1 MPPPVGPWFDAVADP
16 DFFDHFELRSG
27 QIVEVQCSDDAGD
40 EQGTMLLAVTSTAT
54 ASARGRW
61 LEAVYIAASDE
72 YYDWYM
78 RESADKPP
86 SPAWYHLC
94 RGEAATCQSVKAGA
108 DYALHFARV
117 RAVPRAAL
125 ATGAIGWAGR
135 GVAAERVEEYLGNLD
150 GGRRE
155 AYPPGG
161 VPAGG
166 DRGEFFDAELVEQP
180 RQQRQP
186 EGAVVVLP
194 GAALLEVGTLTKLEA
209 PSSANGSKQL
219 QLVSYSQRHPGR
231 LAARLLLK
239 MAVGVSREGGAV
251 YAQLGSP
258 GDLNQTPPA
267 ATSYILTVMVPTLAT
282 RMALCDRRELRTL
295 SLILALLATQR
306 PEEAADVVA
315 QRIKAI
321 DKALHDGAWTHAQ
334 LLELIPEEGAPLL
347 ERDEAVAVARE
358 ARTDQEIV
366 GVQPWRRGHDE
377 NAASQKG
384 KKGGGKTKSGKG
396 GKGKP
401 PEPAASF
408 EPTSGSE
415 PRGGLESPERP
426 MLAIYREGSLPRP
439 SPPPRKG
446 HMTRESWRADLEV
459 ALASRPGLF
468 DAFIWLDAHWDEL
481 ATPLGDLPR
490 SLGRAAPPSARGSRG
505 ASQDILP
512 IAVEAVRELSAEK
525 VLGHG
530 LEEASL
536 GRWSGGLRQRVCCI
550 LSALNFHY
558 LGAGA
563 EPPRKGPALR
573 LSQPQL
579 RLVRHVAMAVVA
591 FVSNQPDAAG
601 QAPSLKALRKK
612 LTTLPV
618 DYGASGLVVKM
629 EALTPR
635 RVIPAWPAAG
645 SAAIQPVTKFLE
657 GEVLE
662 KVMDP
667 SSNLLDRAFWPA
679 ATRKS
684 YVRASDGAWADL
696 VAAAF
701 QRGIMKPVREEDV
714 FRGVDGQPVYNGA
727 GGVEKIKYKDGVRQ
741 ELLRFISIFCPISD
755 YLTRIAG
762 GDDKLPYVGQVTLL
776 HLEEGEEVLI
786 DSEDFESCFNLFT
799 LPDSWLGY
807 FSYEKVVPGS
817 AMGLPEKEW
826 VRPALCVVPMG
837 WNSAVA
843 IMQSVVR
850 RLVFGLARVSPATE
864 VPKGRDLPPQ
874 DDLSILYLDSHDRLR
889 VVDRALAEAQMGE
902 ETDEHARFVNVRS
915 ELGPPLNTGKSLIGA
930 TAASLQ
936 GGFLDSSRG
945 TFGLQ
950 PSKGADL
957 VWLGLALLAQPR
969 WSVRA
974 LRHWAGKACFAS
986 VFRRPLYAVLQEV
999 FWQTKLLEAGAA
1011 VPKDD
1016 AFDEVLS
1023 FTIFVPLAFANMRAA
1038 LDGIVSCSDA
1048 SLTGGG
1054 VAVAMSFR
1062 PFVTGGSACQP
1073 SYRQSGE
1080 SPIRAPCGAQIG
1092 DPRSAADHR
1101 ENCGKCGRCPCF
1113 AERFSCPRA
1122 PLTQAVAQWGIPV
1135 QRPFDDAM
1143 GRDFFSQEGKKIL
1156 TTAQAE
1162 TAFAW
1167 EHFAPEWRFLSTSPW
1182 PGQVRNARRIMG
1194 IPGLPRTLAFEVRR
1208 SSAMCKKALACALER
1223 HGQGKYW
1230 CIENPCD
1237 SWLWDFAQAKEL
1249 EEKEGV
1255 FYSELSYCCFGG
1267 ARRATCFAHN
1277 CRELHAMLH
1286 RDGPCS
1292 CTAVPPKDPR
1302 HFYECPGALCQRYA
1316 EVVAGVLSRPAAP
1329 PREVDPARREE
1340 ALRAR
1345 LARAGKMFV
1354 EKGVSERVVAS
1365 VRELEATTVPGQ
1377 EIEHLKLMLRK
1388 CDHRGTDV
1396 RLIVDDPFHSSPA
1409 RAPCPALECEW
1420 KTVLSWRWQHEQR
1433 INILEA
1439 RAAVTWLR
1447 RRANSIMYHSR
1458 RYLHILDSLVVT
1470 GVLTKGLLVG
1480 FTAFLRTTE
1489 LLSLEK
1495 RHVRLFPES
1504 NTVFIALESTKTAGR
1519 KRAREAV
1526 HFVDRVIL
1534 TLLQRAMC
1542 DLSDD
1547 DPLVR
1552 QRGGAFSRAFQALLK
1567 FTRLEHVGFQPYSLR
1582 RGGASWY
1589 FTKVQSMD
1597 ATIVRGRWQNPR
1609 TARIYIE
1616 DSTAALV
1623 LLQLPAESAEI
1634 VRCLCRPAS
1643 LGSGSEACE
1652 GAICSTASPAS
1663 YHHFGEGCE
1672 AGLARQRL
1680 RGLTQS
1686 VCLAAPRCKTLL
1698 VQRAWKRRLD
1708 YGAEGRLR
1716 IVYESATPRQPSGRP
1731 AVVPQEA
1738 PVLDCGMRPPLA
1750 RNVVYRGEDVFHE
1763 KPVFICNLLLGAL
1776 QMFTIFLLVHDIDPN
1791 ADPVTE
1797 VPSSPWKRT
1806 TWSVNCMKWIQVTFM
1821 ATALASEVSQA
1832 MQLFT
1837 LAVVMDAES
1846 FLVHRAFLMLMAA
1859 GQYVVTLW
1867 VLFGGVAVVLSF
1879 QAVPDIL
1886 YSSMAIVF
1894 VNSIDDLM
1902 YQFVESRSSTSTPTS
1917 SSPTAFH
1924 RPPGRS
1930 TTNGCSSGCRPWAR

>member
-1 MPPPVGPWFDAVADP
+1 
-16 DFFDHFELRSG
+16 
-27 QIVEVQCSDDAGD
+27 
-40 EQGTMLLAVTSTAT
+40 ML
-54 ASARGRW
+54 
-61 LEAVYIAASDE
+61 D
-72 YYDWYM
+72 
-78 RESADKPP
+78 
-86 SPAWYHLC
+86 
-94 RGEAATCQSVKAGA
+94 
-108 DYALHFARV
+108 
-117 RAVPRAAL
+117 
-125 ATGAIGWAGR
+125 
-135 GVAAERVEEYLGNLD
+135 
-150 GGRRE
+150 
-155 AYPPGG
+155 
-161 VPAGG
+161 
-166 DRGEFFDAELVEQP
+166 
-180 RQQRQP
+180 
-186 EGAVVVLP
+186 
-194 GAALLEVGTLTKLEA
+194 
-209 PSSANGSKQL
+209 
-219 QLVSYSQRHPGR
+219 
-231 LAARLLLK
+231 
-239 MAVGVSREGGAV
+239 
-251 YAQLGSP
+251 
-258 GDLNQTPPA
+258 
-267 ATSYILTVMVPTLAT
+267 
-282 RMALCDRRELRTL
+282 
-295 SLILALLATQR
+295 
-306 PEEAADVVA
+306 
-315 QRIKAI
+315 
-321 DKALHDGAWTHAQ
+321 
-334 LLELIPEEGAPLL
+334 
-347 ERDEAVAVARE
+347 
-358 ARTDQEIV
+358 
-366 GVQPWRRGHDE
+366 
-377 NAASQKG
+377 
-384 KKGGGKTKSGKG
+384 
-396 GKGKP
+396 
-401 PEPAASF
+401 
-408 EPTSGSE
+408 
-415 PRGGLESPERP
+415 
-426 MLAIYREGSLPRP
+426 IYREGSLPRL

-446 HMTRESWRADLEV
+446 HVTRESWRADLEV

-505 ASQDILP
+505 ATQDILP

-530 LEEASL
+530 FEEASL
-536 GRWSGGLRQRVCCI
+536 GRWGGGLRQWVCCI

-591 FVSNQPDAAG
+591 FVSSQPDAAG
-601 QAPSLKALRKK
+601 QAPSLKVLRKK

-635 RVIPAWPAAG
+635 RVVPAWPAVG
-645 SAAIQPVTKFLE
+645 SAAIQSVTKFLE

-662 KVMDP
+662 KVVDP

-679 ATRKS
+679 AARKS
-684 YVRASDGAWADL
+684 YVRASQGAWADL

-701 QRGIMKPVREEDV
+701 QRGMMKPVREEDV

-727 GGVEKIKYKDGVRQ
+727 SGVEKIKYKDGVRQ
-741 ELLRFISIFCPISD
+741 ELPRFISIFCPIND
-755 YLTRIAG
+755 YLTRITG
-762 GDDKLPYVGQVTLL
+762 DDDKLPHVGQVTLL

-799 LPDSWLGY
+799 LPDS
-807 FSYEKVVPGS
+807 GS

-850 RLVFGLARVSPATE
+850 RLAFGLARVSPATE
-864 VPKGRDLPPQ
+864 VQKGRGLPPQ
-874 DDLSILYLDSHDRLR
+874 DDLSILYLDSYDRLR
-889 VVDRALAEAQMGE
+889 VVDRALAEAQMGG
-902 ETDEHARFVNVRS
+902 ETEEHARFVNVCS
-915 ELGPPLNTGKSLIGA
+915 ELGLPLNTGKSLIGA

-969 WSVRA
+969 WSARA
-974 LRHWAGKACFAS
+974 LRHWAGKACFAP
-986 VFRRPLYAVLQEV
+986 VFRGPLYAVLQEV
-999 FWQTKLLEAGAA
+999 FWQIKLLEAGAA

-1016 AFDEVLS
+1016 AFDAVLS
-1023 FTIFVPLAFANMRAA
+1023 FTIFAPLAFTNIRAT

-1062 PFVTGGSACQP
+1062 PFVTAGSACQP

-1143 GRDFFSQEGKKIL
+1143 GRDFFSQEGKEIL
-1156 TTAQAE
+1156 TTEQAE
-1162 TAFAW
+1162 TALAW
-1167 EHFAPEWRFLSTSPW
+1167 EHFAPEWRFLSRA
-1182 PGQVRNARRIMG
+1182 PGPDRVRNARRIIG

-1208 SSAMCKKALACALER
+1208 SDAMGKKALACALER
-1223 HGQGKYW
+1223 HGQGKHW

-1249 EEKEGV
+1249 EEKEGA

-1292 CTAVPPKDPR
+1292 CPTVPPKDPC
-1302 HFYECPGALCQRYA
+1302 HFYEYPGALCQSCA
-1316 EVVAGVLSRPAAP
+1316 EVVAGALSRPAVP

-1365 VRELEATTVPGQ
+1365 VRELEATMAPGQ

-1396 RLIVDDPFHSSPA
+1396 RLIVDDPFHSPPA
-1409 RAPCPALECEW
+1409 RVPCPALEWEW
-1420 KTVLSWRWQHEQR
+1420 KTVLSWRWQHEQH
-1433 INILEA
+1433 INTLEA
-1439 RAAVTWLR
+1439 HAAGTWLR
-1447 RRANSIMYHSR
+1447 RRAISIMYHSR

-1470 GVLTKGLLVG
+1470 GVLTKGRSSSKRLNRVCRKHMVYRRAVNAFFFFFLQARSLALPTSLSELDHIVSEFINECWQEGEPIGFCGHLLSGLQRFFPQCKHHLNTSWLFYNNWNSTVVPTRATPFPKHIVAALASAAAQAGDLRLAAGLLVG
-1480 FTAFLRTTE
+1480 FTAFLRTAE

-1582 RGGASWY
+1582 RGGVSWH
-1589 FTKVQSMD
+1589 FTKVQSVD

-1634 VRCLCRPAS
+1634 V
-1643 LGSGSEACE
+1643 
-1652 GAICSTASPAS
+1652 
-1663 YHHFGEGCE
+1663 
-1672 AGLARQRL
+1672 
-1680 RGLTQS
+1680 
-1686 VCLAAPRCKTLL
+1686 
-1698 VQRAWKRRLD
+1698 
-1708 YGAEGRLR
+1708 
-1716 IVYESATPRQPSGRP
+1716 
-1731 AVVPQEA
+1731 
-1738 PVLDCGMRPPLA
+1738 
-1750 RNVVYRGEDVFHE
+1750 
-1763 KPVFICNLLLGAL
+1763 
-1776 QMFTIFLLVHDIDPN
+1776 
-1791 ADPVTE
+1791 
-1797 VPSSPWKRT
+1797 
-1806 TWSVNCMKWIQVTFM
+1806 
-1821 ATALASEVSQA
+1821 
-1832 MQLFT
+1832 
-1837 LAVVMDAES
+1837 
-1846 FLVHRAFLMLMAA
+1846 
-1859 GQYVVTLW
+1859 
-1867 VLFGGVAVVLSF
+1867 
-1879 QAVPDIL
+1879 
-1886 YSSMAIVF
+1886 
-1894 VNSIDDLM
+1894 
-1902 YQFVESRSSTSTPTS
+1902 
-1917 SSPTAFH
+1917 
-1924 RPPGRS
+1924 
-1930 TTNGCSSGCRPWAR
+1930 